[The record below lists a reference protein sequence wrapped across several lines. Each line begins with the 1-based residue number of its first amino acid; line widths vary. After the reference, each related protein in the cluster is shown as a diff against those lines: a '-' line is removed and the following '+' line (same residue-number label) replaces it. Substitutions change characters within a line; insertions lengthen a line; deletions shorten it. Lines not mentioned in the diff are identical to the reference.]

1 MPPKIAGPV
10 VAGKKAKGETINA
23 KLALV
28 MKSGKVGA
36 APCVVH
42 PHAEHAFVW
51 YLQCLS
57 NFLVD
62 QLCFGDVQMNSRWF
76 RCRIKQCSCLFFVF
90 ECDPARAH
98 ARTLAGRF

>member
-42 PHAEHAFVW
+42 LHAET
-51 YLQCLS
+51 
-57 NFLVD
+57 
-62 QLCFGDVQMNSRWF
+62 CFCIVPVMP
-76 RCRIKQCSCLFFVF
+76 F
-90 ECDPARAH
+90 EPACW
-98 ARTLAGRF
+98 